1 MNSRRRDPGC
11 RQANRRRREAEAFF
25 FVSTGVQE
33 IWSRPVD
40 PR

>member
-11 RQANRRRREAEAFF
+11 RHANRRREAETFF
-25 FVSTGVQE
+25 FVSTGAQE